1 MLNANSSPKSFDQ
14 NFCVVDWYDCAVPD
28 ACPKHIANGIAEALG
43 VSVRIST
50 PKHGYLSALQLFDT
64 AEGAQAS
71 RGFVLF
77 DHPKSENV
85 YVSANG
91 PAGAVARDWIRSRF
105 PDHYVK
111 RFDVALDRILSD
123 RENTI
128 RYNRIVKICDKF
140 NKFYVPVGTKEAGR
154 SLQMNWRKT
163 DALSSKNLKPPEMQ
177 AVLYDKGLQKGEN
190 PDWRRLELR
199 LRPHDK
205 EHSLQASK
213 WDPCDVLGRY
223 QWSKAVVEAYL
234 AGGAE
239 VPPTGSFRVAPEKV
253 AQAVLEV
260 RTMKT
265 LEHMLTQYGGMIDTL
280 ATIVGPDEAWNWM
293 RRVHEQGDGDPRS
306 ALERYQDLY
315 NEMLASASVRH

>member
-1 MLNANSSPKSFDQ
+1 MLSPVSPPESFEAK
-14 NFCVVDWYDCAVPD
+14 FGVVDWYDCAVPD

-43 VSVRIST
+43 VSVRVAA

-64 AEGAQAS
+64 AEGVQSS

-77 DHPKSENV
+77 DHPKTENV

-91 PAGAVARDWIRSRF
+91 PAGGVARHWIKSRF

-111 RFDVALDRILSD
+111 RFDVALDRLLSD

-128 RYNRIVKICDKF
+128 RYNKIVRICEKF
-140 NKFYVPVGTKEAGR
+140 KKFYVPVGTKEAGR

-163 DALSSKNLKPPEMQ
+163 DALSSRNLKPPEMQ

-199 LRPHDK
+199 LRPHDR

-213 WDPCDVLGRY
+213 WEPCDVLGRY
-223 QWSKAVVEAYL
+223 EWSKAVVDAYL
-234 AGGAE
+234 GSGGE
-239 VPPTGSFRVAPEKV
+239 VPRTGSFRVPPEKV
-253 AQAVLEV
+253 ADAVLEV

-280 ATIVGPDEAWNWM
+280 ASIVGPDEAWTWM
-293 RRVHEQGDGDPRS
+293 RRVHEQGDGDGRS

-315 NEMLASASVRH
+315 NDLLARAAVRH